1 MHFCHKRKAQEVLS
15 INIASYIAHYIHAH
29 AQCVLEYVCSN

>member
-15 INIASYIAHYIHAH
+15 IDIASYIAHYIHAH
-29 AQCVLEYVCSN
+29 AQYVFGICLL